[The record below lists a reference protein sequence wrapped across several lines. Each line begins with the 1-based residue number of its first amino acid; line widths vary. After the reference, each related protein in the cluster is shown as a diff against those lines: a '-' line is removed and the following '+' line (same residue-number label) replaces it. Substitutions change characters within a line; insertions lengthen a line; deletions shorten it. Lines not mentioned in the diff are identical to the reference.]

1 MLGPYSIRAV
11 GSNPDPYSKTGSGS
25 GEAGMIYRNEKL
37 VNEIR
42 DEKSWVLF
50 LCPGHTLRRLEGRAG

>member
-1 MLGPYSIRAV
+1 MLGPYSIRTV

-25 GEAGMIYRNEKL
+25 GEVGMIYRNEKL

-42 DEKSWVLF
+42 DEK
-50 LCPGHTLRRLEGRAG
+50 AGYFSCALVIL